1 MTALGP
7 HSCWQRY
14 ALALLAATSLTLAA
28 AAASAAET
36 SKPTASPLWDAYPLD
51 NGSTAT
57 TPSSTSGDPQPAPR
71 PEVDGDSG
79 SGSIELQIAF
89 LGCLG
94 VALLAIA
101 GTAVVRTRRR
111 PDGPTCEIWWF
122 AAKEGGA
129 FCATALERGDAPRL
143 VAASPR
149 FDRRQPGPPDED
161 WAARQAYAQL
171 VRELMSN
178 GWEPYE
184 RGNAWW
190 EMRLRRADGASVQR
204 DAVHG

>member
-1 MTALGP
+1 
-7 HSCWQRY
+7 
-14 ALALLAATSLTLAA
+14 
-28 AAASAAET
+28 
-36 SKPTASPLWDAYPLD
+36 
-51 NGSTAT
+51 
-57 TPSSTSGDPQPAPR
+57 
-71 PEVDGDSG
+71 V
-79 SGSIELQIAF
+79 QIAF

-101 GTAVVRTRRR
+101 GTAVARARRR
-111 PDGPTCEIWWF
+111 PREPTCEIWWF

-129 FCATALERGDAPRL
+129 FCATALERGETPRL

-149 FDRRQPGPPDED
+149 FERRQPGPPDAD
-161 WAARQAYAQL
+161 WASRQAYTQL

-190 EMRLRRADGASVQR
+190 EMRLRRADGASVQH
-204 DAVHG
+204 DAIHG